1 MFFFMRKTAHGLRI
15 RVWSSGVCS
24 SDLYFAD
31 WPDAPVRK
39 ALGLVVATD
48 GPLEPRVDAGFMGGA
63 TLIYTFARHAAD
75 PAGTAAKLTL
85 IPYHLWANRGVGEMT
100 TWLLTDDYAVGDVGP
115 AGGLIFYRN
124 PHVARDGWRYLEA
137 MP

>member
-1 MFFFMRKTAHGLRI
+1 
-15 RVWSSGVCS
+15 
-24 SDLYFAD
+24 
-31 WPDAPVRK
+31 
-39 ALGLVVATD
+39 
-48 GPLEPRVDAGFMGGA
+48 MGGA
-63 TLIYTFARHAAD
+63 TLIDTVARHAAD

-137 MP
+137 MPFDQSQGATWGCFRREIEGARRSEEPTSALQSLMRISYAVFCLKTKTT